1 MVSTPVT
8 THQRGPMQ
16 HDLPLGD
23 PPSATVLNADG
34 AGRIV
39 LVCEHASNFVP
50 ARYERLGLPVAELER
65 HIAFDIG
72 VKPITEM
79 LATMIDAPAILSGYS
94 RLLIDNNRPLFSPE
108 SIPTISELTRI
119 PGNEGIAEDEVR
131 FRQATYFEPFQQAVR
146 AVLDQRLAKGRPTI
160 VFGLHS
166 FTPVFKGHVR
176 PWHVGVLFDRA
187 KRFSNALMRHLE
199 EDGRVVA
206 ANEPYR
212 IEEGFDYTVPVHGT
226 ARGLDAALIEIRQDL
241 ITTAAQQETWAKL
254 IARALTKT
262 AQDLDAR

>member
-1 MVSTPVT
+1 VLTPVT
-8 THQRGPMQ
+8 TDQRGPEQ
-16 HDLPLGD
+16 DDVLLGD

-39 LVCEHASNFVP
+39 LVCEHASNFIP
-50 ARYERLGLPVAELER
+50 ARYHGLGLSAPDRER
-65 HIAFDIG
+65 HIAYDIG
-72 VKPITEM
+72 VRPITEM

-94 RLLIDNNRPLFSPE
+94 RLLIDNNRPLSSPE

-119 PGNEGIAEDEVR
+119 PGNEAIGEEEIR

-160 VFGLHS
+160 VFGMHS
-166 FTPVFKGHVR
+166 FTPVFKGYVR

-187 KRFSNALMRHLE
+187 KTFSDALMRQLE
-199 EDGRVVA
+199 ADSRVVA

-241 ITTAAQQETWAKL
+241 ITTAEQQETWAGIL
-254 IARALTKT
+254 ARALTLSV
-262 AQDLDAR
+262 QEMDGR